1 MDKETIMFIICI
13 PFFITYGI
21 LEILWFIKYF
31 LGGGD

>member
-1 MDKETIMFIICI
+1 MDKETIIFVICI

-21 LEILWFIKYF
+21 LEILWFIKCF